1 MEGFCTSRL
10 ITQATSA
17 RRKCLQQYGFPL
29 PRLRAKGE
37 ADSFDVQLECEEPS
51 SVMLTQDDRRLQ
63 TSCEEVWAEVGQL
76 LDSHGRDESHVQ
88 VMEFGGLHDSPL
100 CAVLERQRCRAQS
113 LSLSKG
119 YDLGTRGG
127 FTRALLQLREFQPQ
141 LAWFQAPKGL
151 QESSPKDSTAV
162 RSIKQ
167 RFQKVGK
174 HLISLSES
182 QRKHGDCV
190 WISEKSSSIWRNR
203 DALRFWLVALS
214 R

>member
-1 MEGFCTSRL
+1 MDG
-10 ITQATSA
+10 
-17 RRKCLQQYGFPL
+17 
-29 PRLRAKGE
+29 
-37 ADSFDVQLECEEPS
+37 V
-51 SVMLTQDDRRLQ
+51 
-63 TSCEEVWAEVGQL
+63 
-76 LDSHGRDESHVQ
+76 ESHVQ

-141 LAWFQAPKGL
+141 LALHGF
-151 QESSPKDSTAV
+151 SSKRSSGIVAEDSTAV